1 MFNSQ
6 FKKSIIEIHDYYDKN
21 NYKNSDFLGM
31 IDNCFDIK
39 KTTFYNWYNDEEIIN
54 CKNVNDNNNH
64 LITKPIETHIVNLF
78 NNNKNIGI
86 KNLKKD
92 INKNFKINLNTKS
105 ISYVL
110 YKNDI
115 KHKNIKSNDFYKK
128 KNIDKKL
135 LELNEEHITFILSHK
150 DAKIKD
156 INKLFNDKYNI
167 VIKQDFR
174 KKYLI
179 KSK

>member
-54 CKNVNDNNNH
+54 CKNVNDN
-64 LITKPIETHIVNLF
+64 
-78 NNNKNIGI
+78 
-86 KNLKKD
+86 
-92 INKNFKINLNTKS
+92 
-105 ISYVL
+105 
-110 YKNDI
+110 
-115 KHKNIKSNDFYKK
+115 
-128 KNIDKKL
+128 
-135 LELNEEHITFILSHK
+135 
-150 DAKIKD
+150 
-156 INKLFNDKYNI
+156 I